1 MFYPSKQVPNN
12 NKFKTMERNSQNRRN
27 DNSKGKGKACFYNT
41 TPLWLTNRFW
51 AKEKKSETRVRRIDF
66 FFSFGSRLISFSVDL
81 ITRSGV
87 SMDDRL
93 ID

>member
-41 TPLWLTNRFW
+41 TPL
-51 AKEKKSETRVRRIDF
+51 
-66 FFSFGSRLISFSVDL
+66 
-81 ITRSGV
+81 
-87 SMDDRL
+87 
-93 ID
+93 